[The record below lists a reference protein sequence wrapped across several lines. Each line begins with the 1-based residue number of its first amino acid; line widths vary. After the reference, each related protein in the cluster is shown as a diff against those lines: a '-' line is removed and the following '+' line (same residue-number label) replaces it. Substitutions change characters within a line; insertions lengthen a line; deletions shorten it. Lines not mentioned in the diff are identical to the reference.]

1 VTGSSPVGLEGCGLI
16 EVIMALTVLSVG
28 LLATAGLVRAV
39 SWQAELARSEG
50 DAALLAQQQ
59 IETALSER
67 TSAPS
72 SLAQQQ
78 IETALS
84 ERTSAPSSRGDTLH
98 FGNREYA
105 VGVTLEAAG
114 PALERIRIDVVQV
127 GPPGFGNRLPNVRS
141 YGTRRRRPLPR
152 LVPPASAIP

>member
-16 EVIMALTVLSVG
+16 EVIVALTVLSVG

-50 DAALLAQQQ
+50 DAAL
-59 IETALSER
+59 
-67 TSAPS
+67 
-72 SLAQQQ
+72 LAQQQ

>member
-1 VTGSSPVGLEGCGLI
+1 MTGSSPVGLEGCGLI
-16 EVIMALTVLSVG
+16 EVIVALTVLSVG

-50 DAALLAQQQ
+50 DAAL
-59 IETALSER
+59 
-67 TSAPS
+67 
-72 SLAQQQ
+72 LAQQQ

>member
-1 VTGSSPVGLEGCGLI
+1 MTGSSPVGLEGCGLI
-16 EVIMALTVLSVG
+16 EVIVALTVLSVG

-50 DAALLAQQQ
+50 DAAL
-59 IETALSER
+59 
-67 TSAPS
+67 
-72 SLAQQQ
+72 LAQQQ

-152 LVPPASAIP
+152 LVPPASALP